1 MHGQHPHNSMK
12 TCSTK
17 QNHKRKK
24 TKTDV
29 SHLTRERM
37 PINRAPSSLL
47 LAAHTHTFH
56 HMPNTAASTTIASE
70 EHLSQTLTLRGN
82 GKLLPGDHRIASAD
96 MTGLQSQCT
105 RLTSTD
111 ARRSAR
117 QRDSVYS
124 RNYLLKEYFSQTLLT
139 MWSRDAVAS

>member
-1 MHGQHPHNSMK
+1 MFHETESQ
-12 TCSTK
+12 T
-17 QNHKRKK
+17 KK

-47 LAAHTHTFH
+47 LAAHTHTSH
-56 HMPNTAASTTIASE
+56 HNHITTAASTTIASE
-70 EHLSQTLTLRGN
+70 EHLSQTLTLRGM

-139 MWSRDAVAS
+139 MWSRDAVVS

>member
-1 MHGQHPHNSMK
+1 MGNTLTIQCRHVPRNRITNEKKKQ
-12 TCSTK
+12 K
-17 QNHKRKK
+17 QN
-24 TKTDV
+24 V
-29 SHLTRERM
+29 SHLTKERM
-37 PINRAPSSLL
+37 PINRTPSSLL

-56 HMPNTAASTTIASE
+56 HITNTAASTTIASE
-70 EHLSQTLTLRGN
+70 EHCSQTLTLRGM

-124 RNYLLKEYFSQTLLT
+124 RNYLLKSISHKL
-139 MWSRDAVAS
+139 